1 MTKFINFNYSLFLHS
16 SLSFS
21 LIIIFLFLN
30 YWYSIF
36 KFLSLFCLQFL
47 IPIISQFFFNIF
59 IIFLFSIILLL
70 STLWNINIY
79 IFHFFC
85 KFCHQILII
94 KFSNFHHFLSSL
106 LSSLFLN
113 SLPFLYFYN
122 SSLLTFLS
130 FSSFSSN

>member
-36 KFLSLFCLQFL
+36 KFLSFFCLQFL

-85 KFCHQILII
+85 KFCKILII
-94 KFSNFHHFLSSL
+94 KFSSFLIISAIQFISKLFTIPLFLQL
-106 LSSLFLN
+106 LSPHILIILVI
-113 SLPFLYFYN
+113 
-122 SSLLTFLS
+122 LL
-130 FSSFSSN
+130 